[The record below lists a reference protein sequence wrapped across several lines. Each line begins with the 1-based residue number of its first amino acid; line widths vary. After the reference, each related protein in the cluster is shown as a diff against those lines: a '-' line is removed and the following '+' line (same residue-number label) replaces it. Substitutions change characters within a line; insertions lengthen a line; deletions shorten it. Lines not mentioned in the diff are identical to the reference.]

1 MSKEMTVR
9 TRQWRDST
17 QQSSSGKQGSDKVE
31 YLEVAEEGHYT
42 GRQAEF
48 EMGELFHKKPLR
60 TDHRLYTK
68 GVAGER
74 QVEQGKDSELPRSSS
89 KQGNNKAIMEE
100 EKEVGLEDYS
110 TDRV

>member
-1 MSKEMTVR
+1 MV
-9 TRQWRDST
+9 
-17 QQSSSGKQGSDKVE
+17 
-31 YLEVAEEGHYT
+31 EEGHYT

-100 EKEVGLEDYS
+100 EKEVGRRATPQIESEMRELSDKLS
-110 TDRV
+110 NS